1 MAKDSSA
8 ATPALC
14 LLRQEYHGVLSTHSV
29 QMAGFPFGSVAP
41 YCLDANGCVIILI
54 SSIAQHTKN
63 IVENNKV
70 SFIVSEAGVDDVQTA
85 ARLTLMAEAQVI
97 DANDEDT
104 RQRYYRYFP
113 SARGYHNTHNF
124 SFYRL
129 HSVRARYIG
138 GFGKIHWLQPEQLQ
152 LSQTFS
158 GADEIPMLD
167 HMNAD
172 HRDAI
177 EKYCRNFDIN
187 FGPKDMPEMVGIDSL
202 GAHIRVGAT
211 ISRITFGQQA
221 ENSQAVRRE
230 LVALARP

>member
-1 MAKDSSA
+1 MPKDSSA
-8 ATPALC
+8 AALALY

-41 YCLDANGCVIILI
+41 YCLDANGSVIILI

-63 IVENNKV
+63 IVDNNKI

-85 ARLTLMAEAQVI
+85 ARLTLMAKAQEI

-129 HSVRARYIG
+129 HAVRARYIG
-138 GFGKIHWLQPEQLQ
+138 GFGKIHWLEPAQLQ
-152 LSQTFS
+152 LPQIFS

-187 FGPKDMPEMVGIDSL
+187 FGPKDMPEMVGIDCL
-202 GAHIRVGAT
+202 GADIRVGT
-211 ISRITFGQQA
+211 KISRITFAQAA

-230 LVALARP
+230 LVALARA